1 MQNADIANNHT
12 STPSTRCLDT
22 EELGEYLGLSGRT
35 IDRLRQT
42 GALSYRRFGSQVRF
56 SPEDIAEFVSKSRVL
71 EGASS

>member
-1 MQNADIANNHT
+1 MQNADNTNNHT

-42 GALSYRRFGSQVRF
+42 CAISYRRFGSQVRF
-56 SPEDIAEFVSKSRVL
+56 SPEDIAEFVAQSRVV
-71 EGASS
+71 EGAAP